1 MDSFLASI
9 ILFGGSFAPRS
20 WTYCQGQ
27 VLSVN
32 QNAALFSL
40 LSNTYGG
47 DGRSTFGIPDLRGRV
62 PLGTGPG
69 NGLTEFPLGRQVG
82 NNSVVLATENLAPH
96 HHLAT
101 FTGTGGGGS
110 ADTTDVQVTVNVPV
124 SSQLGES
131 AAPTA
136 NCYLAETVAGG
147 GGQDKPEKIYRS
159 STAGIGANPVNLGGV
174 TATATVT
181 GGSSGGITGGT
192 VTVENTGGNIPVSL
206 IQPSLA
212 MNYILCVDG
221 SYPSRT

>member
-1 MDSFLASI
+1 MEFLASI
-9 ILFGGSFAPRS
+9 ILFGGSFAPRG

-27 VLSVN
+27 VMPIT
-32 QNAALFSL
+32 QNTALFAL
-40 LSNTYGG
+40 LGNTYGG

-62 PLGTGPG
+62 PLGTGRG
-69 NGLTEFPLGRQVG
+69 NGLTEFQLGRQVG
-82 NNSVVLATENLAPH
+82 KDNLVLITQNMPTH
-96 HHLAT
+96 NHPAT
-101 FTGTGGGGS
+101 FTGTGGGV
-110 ADTTDVQVTVNVPV
+110 ATTDVQVAVNVPV
-124 SSQLGES
+124 STQLGDS

-147 GGQDKPEKIYRS
+147 GRTDLPEKIYRS

-181 GGSSGGITGGT
+181 GGSSGITGGT
-192 VTVENTGGNIPVSL
+192 VTVDNTGGDTPISL

-221 SYPSRT
+221 IFPSRP

>member
-1 MDSFLASI
+1 MDFLASI
-9 ILFGGSFAPRS
+9 ILFGGNFAPRS

-27 VLSVN
+27 VLSIT
-32 QNAALFSL
+32 QNTALYAL
-40 LSNTYGG
+40 LGNTYGG

-62 PLGTGPG
+62 PLGTGRG
-69 NGLTEFPLGRQVG
+69 NGLTEFQLGRQAG
-82 NNSVVLATENLAPH
+82 RDSVVLATDNLAPH
-96 HHLAT
+96 NHIAT

-110 ADTTDVQVTVNVPV
+110 AGTTDVQVTVNVPV
-124 SSQLGES
+124 STQLGES

-136 NCYLAETVAGG
+136 NCYLAETVAGPSPR
-147 GGQDKPEKIYRS
+147 DLPEKIYRS

-192 VTVENTGGNIPVSL
+192 VTVENTGGNIPVS
-206 IQPSLA
+206 IMQPILA

-221 SYPSRT
+221 VFPSRT

>member
-9 ILFGGSFAPRS
+9 ILFGGSFAPRN

-62 PLGTGPG
+62 PLGTGRG
-69 NGLTEFPLGRQVG
+69 NGLTEFPLGRQAG
-82 NNSVVLATENLAPH
+82 NDSVVLATDNLAPH
-96 HHLAT
+96 NHLAT
-101 FTGTGGGGS
+101 FTGTGGG
-110 ADTTDVQVTVNVPV
+110 AVTDVQVNVPV
-124 SSQLGES
+124 STQLGES

-136 NCYLAETVAGG
+136 DCYLAETVAGG
-147 GGQDKPEKIYRS
+147 GGPDKPEKIYRS

-174 TATATVT
+174 TATVT
-181 GGSSGGITGGT
+181 GGITGGT
-192 VTVENTGGNIPVSL
+192 VTVENTGGDTPISL

-212 MNYILCVDG
+212 MNYILCVEG
-221 SYPSRT
+221 SFPSRT

>member
-1 MDSFLASI
+1 MDSFIAGVI
-9 ILFGGSFAPRS
+9 IFGGNFAPRGWS
-20 WTYCQGQ
+20 YCQGQ
-27 VLSVN
+27 VMAITDN
-32 QNAALFSL
+32 TALFSL
-40 LSNTYGG
+40 LGTTYGG
-47 DGRSTFGIPDLRGRV
+47 DGRSSFALPDLRGRV
-62 PLGTGPG
+62 PLGTGRG
-69 NGLTEFPLGRQVG
+69 NGLTEFPLGRQAG
-82 NNSVVLATENLAPH
+82 RDSVVLATDNLAPH

-192 VTVENTGGNIPVSL
+192 VTVKDTGGNIPVS
-206 IQPSLA
+206 IMQPILA
-212 MNYILCVDG
+212 INYILCVNG
-221 SYPSRT
+221 LYPSRT

>member
-1 MDSFLASI
+1 MDFLASI
-9 ILFGGSFAPRS
+9 ILFGGSYAPRS
-20 WTYCQGQ
+20 WIYCQGQ

-62 PLGTGPG
+62 PLGTGRG
-69 NGLTEFPLGRQVG
+69 NGLTEFPLGRQAG
-82 NNSVVLATENLAPH
+82 RDSVVLATENLAPH

-110 ADTTDVQVTVNVPV
+110 AGGPI
-124 SSQLGES
+124 
-131 AAPTA
+131 TA
-136 NCYLAETVAGG
+136 N
-147 GGQDKPEKIYRS
+147 
-159 STAGIGANPVNLGGV
+159 
-174 TATATVT
+174 ATATMNVSTDAATLGSPDGNYISLMT
-181 GGSSGGITGGT
+181 GGRSGLAQFSPSSTDSSTLATDAINVNVDIIGGDGGGITGGT